1 MIIDFSTY
9 TSIQTNLFIKIDIPD
24 YDVLY
29 FSDYYKSYTI
39 GSDTY
44 DGLGQ
49 LLSVSQT
56 VSNLRAAPNE
66 LTIAISGIPAANSQ
80 DIINNRIKGSEVTV
94 LRGFFNPTTGGL
106 LSIGG
111 NPAGK
116 FRGIVSNYEIS
127 DDLPMGERTGTVVLT
142 LMITSV
148 VELLNN
154 KMSGRQTNPSDQKLY
169 YPTDLSMDR
178 VAALA
183 KSNFNFGAPG

>member
-39 GSDTY
+39 GADTY

-66 LTIAISGIPAANSQ
+66 LTISISGIPSANSQ

-94 LRGFFNPTTGGL
+94 LRGFFNPSTAAL
-106 LSIGG
+106 LAVGG

-116 FRGIVSNYEIS
+116 FKGIVSNYEIS
-127 DDLPMGERTGTVVLT
+127 DDLQMGERTGTVVLT

-154 KMSGRQTNPSDQKLY
+154 KVSGRQTNPRDQKLY

-178 VAALA
+178 VPALA